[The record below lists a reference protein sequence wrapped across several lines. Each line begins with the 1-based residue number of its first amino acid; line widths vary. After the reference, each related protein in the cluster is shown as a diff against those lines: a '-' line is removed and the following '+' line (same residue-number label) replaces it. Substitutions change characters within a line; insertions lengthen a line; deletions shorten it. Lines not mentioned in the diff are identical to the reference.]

1 MRNVWTV
8 ATNTFREAVRDRVL
22 YNLVFF
28 ALLMMGAAILVGQ
41 ISIGIE
47 QSVIVSLGLTA
58 ISVIGIFI
66 AVFIGVG
73 LVSKEM
79 DKRTLYA
86 LLAKPVDRW
95 EFLLGKYGGL
105 VMTLT
110 VNTAA
115 MAVGLYVALWTVK
128 HPLERSDW
136 YLLVAVYLILL
147 KLALIVALAMLF
159 SCFTT
164 PFLAILF
171 TVGMYIAGVFA
182 EDLRTMQALDLTP
195 LTMKSLRGI
204 SYLLPN
210 FENFNVMEA
219 VAHGRGVP
227 AALVWQDTCVCN
239 AVRGNRAG
247 GGSGCV
253 LSTEPEM
260 KPRKKAG
267 WLLGAVLFAGFA
279 GVWQLQKK
287 IDQEKSAI
295 LLEQDQL
302 AFRSGNLVK
311 KLSLEYA
318 PLMGAIY
325 WTRVVQYFGEKHR
338 LHQSNLELLWPL
350 LDITTTL
357 DPHLMPAYRFGSIFL
372 SDSPPRGEG
381 RPDLAVKLLERGI
394 KAESGAVAAL
404 PGPWKRVLL

>member
-8 ATNTFREAVRDRVL
+8 ATNTFREALRDRVL

-66 AVFIGVG
+66 AVFIGVA
-73 LVSKEM
+73 LVSKEI

-86 LLAKPVDRW
+86 LLAKPVERW

-105 VMTLT
+105 VMTLA

-147 KLALIVALAMLF
+147 KLALIVALAMFF

-171 TVGMYIAGVFA
+171 TVGIYFAGVFA
-182 EDLRTMQALDLTP
+182 EDLRTIQAINMP
-195 LTMKSLRGI
+195 AVTMKSMRGI

-210 FENFNVMEA
+210 FENFNVMGA

-227 AALVWQDTCVCN
+227 ASLVWQDT
-239 AVRGNRAG
+239 AY
-247 GGSGCV
+247 
-253 LSTEPEM
+253 
-260 KPRKKAG
+260 
-267 WLLGAVLFAGFA
+267 
-279 GVWQLQKK
+279 
-287 IDQEKSAI
+287 AI
-295 LLEQDQL
+295 LYAGLVL
-302 AFRSGNLVK
+302 AAAAMVFSRRNLK
-311 KLSLEYA
+311 
-318 PLMGAIY
+318 
-325 WTRVVQYFGEKHR
+325 
-338 LHQSNLELLWPL
+338 
-350 LDITTTL
+350 
-357 DPHLMPAYRFGSIFL
+357 
-372 SDSPPRGEG
+372 
-381 RPDLAVKLLERGI
+381 
-394 KAESGAVAAL
+394 
-404 PGPWKRVLL
+404 